1 MTTKTTTMTMTTTES
16 SPDSPRVIVRDLSKT
31 FLARRSLASLIRP
44 WKPRTKI
51 HALSGVDLTVSA
63 GELVALVGPNGAGK
77 TTLLKILAALVRP
90 SAGTVMVD
98 GIDVARRP
106 AAARARIGYV
116 LIDDRSFFWRLTA
129 RDNLRFFSALQGIF
143 GEAARARVREVVSM
157 VGLSKELDRPFMDLS
172 SGQRQRM
179 SIARGLLADPP
190 VLLFDEATRSLD
202 PGRALRLRRT
212 VRQVLVESSRK
223 AVLFATHDLDEAKT
237 MADRVALIAEGRLLA
252 LGPYSSL
259 EADVASVFA
268 AAETEP

>member
-1 MTTKTTTMTMTTTES
+1 MT
-16 SPDSPRVIVRDLSKT
+16 SPVTSLDLPRVVVRDLSKT
-31 FLARRSLASLIRP
+31 FRARRSLASLLRP
-44 WKPRTKI
+44 WRPRAKI
-51 HALSGVDLTVSA
+51 CALSNVDLTVSA

-90 SAGTVMVD
+90 TAGTALID
-98 GIDVARRP
+98 GIDVARCP
-106 AAARARIGYV
+106 AAARARMGYV

-143 GEAARARVREVVSM
+143 GGAAVARIREVVSL
-157 VGLSKELDRPFMDLS
+157 VGLSAEIDRPFMDLS

-202 PGRALRLRRT
+202 PGRAMRLRRII
-212 VRQVLVESSRK
+212 REVLVESNQK

-237 MADRVALIAEGRLLA
+237 MADRVGLIVEGRLA
-252 LGPYSSL
+252 AVGSYSSL
-259 EADVASVFA
+259 ETEIESVFA
-268 AAETEP
+268 SAEAEP